1 MEVVSICEN
10 CKNLMLKS
18 MEPCRFC
25 GFKRKDYGSAFVVF
39 IVILMV
45 LVLVLTIFGMR
56 SFKHPDDNQSANQQ
70 TASTPTKR

>member
-25 GFKRKDYGSAFVVF
+25 GFKRKNYGSAFVIF

-45 LVLVLTIFGMR
+45 LVLALTIFGMR
-56 SFKHPDDNQSANQQ
+56 NFEVPDADPDKQQDAKSAIQ
-70 TASTPTKR
+70 K

>member
-1 MEVVSICEN
+1 MEVVAICEN

-56 SFKHPDDNQSANQQ
+56 SFKHPDDNQPSNQPNS
-70 TASTPTKR
+70 ASTKK

>member
-1 MEVVSICEN
+1 MEVVAICEN
-10 CKNLMLKS
+10 CKNLILKS

-45 LVLVLTIFGMR
+45 LVLILTIFGMR
-56 SFKHPDDNQSANQQ
+56 NFKHPDENHPSNQPNS
-70 TASTPTKR
+70 ASTKK